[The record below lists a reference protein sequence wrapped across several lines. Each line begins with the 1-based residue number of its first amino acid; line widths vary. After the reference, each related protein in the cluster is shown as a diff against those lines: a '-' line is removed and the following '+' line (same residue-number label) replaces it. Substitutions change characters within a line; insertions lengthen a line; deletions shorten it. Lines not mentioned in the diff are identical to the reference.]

1 MKTSPLA
8 IFFATVAIPFESV
21 IVSAAPGFYRQR
33 AHNPQSCEDMA
44 EMKNQRSSLIE
55 VLDKISDENELAATI
70 ATWEAE
76 KKSRQQQN
84 LEANCGGGRI
94 RLLRGARGRHQ
105 NGDGNG
111 ANCDDG
117 EDCEQQRLGPQ
128 MNGGGDGDG
137 MDRHRGDG
145 GGMFGTGECD
155 GECSGQQRGDGR
167 GRGHGGG
174 GRKGNNGL
182 FAILRDATCEDKED
196 VNEIIRAI
204 DALVEDKNSPP
215 QGSWVPSKPL
225 SKSVMSLFE
234 ACELEQKIFRYM
246 SMKMESISTF
256 GNNFRHKVKI

>member
-55 VLDKISDENELAATI
+55 VLDKISDENELAAAI
-70 ATWEAE
+70 ATFEAE

-128 MNGGGDGDG
+128 MNRGGGGDGDG
-137 MDRHRGDG
+137 MGRHRGDG

-182 FAILRDATCEDKED
+182 FAILRDISCEDQGD
-196 VNEIIRAI
+196 VGDVDDILVAIEELVKNDNQPAMRLDGALRAFV
-204 DALVEDKNSPP
+204 VECD
-215 QGSWVPSKPL
+215 
-225 SKSVMSLFE
+225 
-234 ACELEQKIFRYM
+234 
-246 SMKMESISTF
+246 ESD
-256 GNNFRHKVKI
+256 

>member
-8 IFFATVAIPFESV
+8 IFFATVALPFESV

-55 VLDKISDENELAATI
+55 VLDKISDENELAVAF

-128 MNGGGDGDG
+128 MNGGGDGMG
-137 MDRHRGDG
+137 RHGGDG
-145 GGMFGTGECD
+145 DGMFGTGECD

-167 GRGHGGG
+167 GRGRG
-174 GRKGNNGL
+174 GRKGSNGL
-182 FAILRDATCEDKED
+182 FAILRDISCEDVEDTED
-196 VNEIIRAI
+196 VAGVLEAI
-204 DALVEDKNSPP
+204 DDLVKNNNQPAMRLDGAL
-215 QGSWVPSKPL
+215 
-225 SKSVMSLFE
+225 KSFLGE
-234 ACELEQKIFRYM
+234 CDE
-246 SMKMESISTF
+246 
-256 GNNFRHKVKI
+256 

>member
-8 IFFATVAIPFESV
+8 IVFATVALPFESA

-128 MNGGGDGDG
+128 INGVGGGDGGGDGDG
-137 MDRHRGDG
+137 IGRHRGDG

-155 GECSGQQRGDGR
+155 GECSGQNRGDGR

-182 FAILRDATCEDKED
+182 FAILRVISCDDEGD
-196 VNEIIRAI
+196 VGDVDDILEAI
-204 DALVEDKNSPP
+204 DGLVKNDNQPAMRLDGALQAFVGECD
-215 QGSWVPSKPL
+215 
-225 SKSVMSLFE
+225 
-234 ACELEQKIFRYM
+234 
-246 SMKMESISTF
+246 ESD
-256 GNNFRHKVKI
+256 